1 MKTKYNLIKKNNFK
15 NYLKINS
22 SDSYNVNKRID
33 KESLGTIKFYDNDM
47 INIVIKKKIDAKFK
61 KIINLM
67 IKVEEDDSDPSEGMV
82 VCLNE
87 LDKLNKELINKYKKF
102 LQQKQMK
109 FLEKKIILLEN
120 EIKMKLF
127 NIQIINNPLFMNGD
141 DYSIEENEKESSRR
155 R

>member
-1 MKTKYNLIKKNNFK
+1 MKAKYSLIKKNNFK